1 MDWWMDRKMLI
12 VKSEVTTSF
21 SLYNSFNFIFE
32 TILYVN
38 IEEENLKAGERIL

>member
-1 MDWWMDRKMLI
+1 MLI

-38 IEEENLKAGERIL
+38 VGDKNLKEGERIL